1 MTRRSLRYILPA
13 FLALLAIESSAQT
26 GAAGL
31 SFLKLGV
38 GARALAMGE
47 AYSAIAND
55 PSATY
60 YNPAALSLAAT
71 PRILLMHKEWI
82 QGTRTEFIGASST
95 TGRFSFGLGA
105 NSTSV
110 DDIEVRTAPGPAI
123 GTFDARNASIGLSG
137 SYLFEPELSI
147 GVTMKFLYEKIYVY
161 DASGLAFDFGGVYKT
176 PWDVTLALAVNNL
189 GSLSELDKES
199 STLPTVVRGGA
210 AYQRDLEQL
219 DSRLTLSTDIVS
231 FTAEQKSH
239 VHVGAELTYKNTFSA
254 RAGYQTGYDAK
265 GFSAGVG
272 IRYDIVTLDYAFV
285 PFEVDL
291 GTTHTF
297 SIGINFE

>member
-1 MTRRSLRYILPA
+1 MTRRTVRYIVL
-13 FLALLAIESSAQT
+13 LLLAALTEQAAAQT
-26 GAAGL
+26 GSAGL
-31 SFLKLGV
+31 QFLKLGV

-47 AYSAIAND
+47 AYSAIATD

-60 YNPAALSLAAT
+60 YNPAALSLVT
-71 PRILLMHKEWI
+71 SPRILLMHKEWI
-82 QGTRTEFIGASST
+82 QGTRTEFIGATSR
-95 TGRFSFGLGA
+95 TGDFSFGLSA

-110 DDIEVRTAPGPAI
+110 DNIELRSVPGPAL

-137 SYLFEPELSI
+137 SYAFSPEFSA
-147 GVTMKFLYEKIYVY
+147 GMTMKYLYEKIYVY

-199 STLPTVVRGGA
+199 STLPASIRGGA
-210 AYQRDLEQL
+210 GYERDLEQL

-231 FTAEQKSH
+231 FTVEQKSH
-239 VHVGAELTYKNTFSA
+239 VHVGAELTYKETFSA

-265 GFSAGVG
+265 SFSAGVG
-272 IRYDIVTLDYAFV
+272 IRYDIVALDYAYV
-285 PFEVDL
+285 PFQVDL